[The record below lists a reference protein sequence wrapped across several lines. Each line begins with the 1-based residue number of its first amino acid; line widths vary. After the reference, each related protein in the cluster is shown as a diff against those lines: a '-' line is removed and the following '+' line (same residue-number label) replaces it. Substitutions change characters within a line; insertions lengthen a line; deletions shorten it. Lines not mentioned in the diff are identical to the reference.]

1 MPSKADLKQLLLAFI
16 ADEDRAMDR
25 QEQGSL
31 YSQHHA
37 GIKAGIPRASGLLDD
52 DDLLM
57 FYFHLLRLA
66 VLPAVTRQREFEL
79 LHGAYQTMT
88 PLLEH
93 GWPACA
99 MPRAQGIF
107 LFGNDGT
114 SALPDGE
121 TPTLATYMAYR
132 KVWAHVTAYVSI
144 PTMLAKRERF
154 LPYARDAQ
162 VLTRVMVL
170 LRALRYLQDEDI
182 GRVAL
187 WYWGLV
193 YIAVL
198 DPRAAQTVVADV
210 AELCDRSEAWL
221 ERLELLRRCLVAADY
236 PLLVDRL
243 DMLATLH

>member
-16 ADEDRAMDR
+16 GDEDRAMAK
-25 QEQGSL
+25 QAQGGF
-31 YSQHHA
+31 YSQHHV
-37 GIKAGIPRASGLLDD
+37 GIKALIPRASALLDD

-66 VLPAVTRQREFEL
+66 ILPAVKRQREFEL
-79 LHGAYQTMT
+79 LHGAYQSMT

-93 GWPACA
+93 GYPACH

-144 PTMLAKRERF
+144 PTMLAKRVRF
-154 LPYARDAQ
+154 LPYAQDQQ

-170 LRALRYLQDEDI
+170 LRALRYLQDENI

-198 DPRAAQTVVADV
+198 DPRAARTVVGDV
-210 AELCDRSEAWL
+210 AELCDRSDSWL
-221 ERLELLRRCLVAADY
+221 ERLELLRRCLVAAGE

-243 DMLATLH
+243 DALATLH